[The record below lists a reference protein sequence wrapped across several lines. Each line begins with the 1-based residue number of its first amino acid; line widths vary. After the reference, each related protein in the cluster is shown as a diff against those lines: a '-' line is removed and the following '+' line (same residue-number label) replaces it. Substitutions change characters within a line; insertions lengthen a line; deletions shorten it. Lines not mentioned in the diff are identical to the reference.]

1 MQTLNICS
9 PAKSLSL
16 WLESITKNILVRE
29 SLLPFFIS
37 PHTIGSLGPSMKI
50 VVDCLKQLTPQNINI
65 CDIVERSLAPVV
77 IKQVL
82 TLLDEVILKG
92 LDHESDLQGGGV
104 KKLKM
109 KIGGASQEQTSI
121 KAYFID
127 S

>member
-1 MQTLNICS
+1 
-9 PAKSLSL
+9 
-16 WLESITKNILVRE
+16 
-29 SLLPFFIS
+29 
-37 PHTIGSLGPSMKI
+37 MKI